1 MQDETRKSG
10 RGRIAANHAARP
22 ASRGQIEE
30 HRLQRRA
37 VRADA
42 GAQLI
47 ERALGDHPAVRD
59 DADSVREPLRDLEN
73 MRGHDDRRAR
83 PHALGQNVLHLPGGG
98 GVEAG
103 QRLVEHQEPRL
114 MDERAGER
122 QLLPH
127 AARKSLAA
135 IAPMRP

>member
-1 MQDETRKSG
+1 M
-10 RGRIAANHAARP
+10 
-22 ASRGQIEE
+22 
-30 HRLQRRA
+30 L
-37 VRADA
+37 

-47 ERALGDHPAVRD
+47 ERPLGDHPAVRD
-59 DADSVREPLRDLEN
+59 DADSVREPLGDLEN
-73 MRGHDDRRAR
+73 MRGHDDGRAGA
-83 PHALGQNVLHLPGGG
+83 HAIRQNVLDLPGRG

-127 AARKSLAA
+127 AARKSFAA
-135 IAPMRP
+135 IAPMRPKT